1 MPDIWRGS
9 HISIGLKVLQE
20 VRDSWTERGT
30 NEHFYLWWL
39 SSIKRETTRKIK
51 KETDFFFVSQT
62 LVYHFDRTSNLTS
75 PSVRKLVFVM
85 MEPLVM
91 GSKFPLSHFQTYVS
105 VIQPWI
111 RSCFSGRQCELVG
124 LVDCFKFIG
133 VVKNQ
138 TEGMSDVCTKTR
150 SGHVSTPWGYHAH
163 HTSATHSFWPFT
175 FTCTPKQRQN
185 IAPKLRR

>member
-1 MPDIWRGS
+1 MTFLHKKRNN
-9 HISIGLKVLQE
+9 KKNKE
-20 VRDSWTERGT
+20 RDR
-30 NEHFYLWWL
+30 
-39 SSIKRETTRKIK
+39 
-51 KETDFFFVSQT
+51 FFFLSQT

-75 PSVRKLVFVM
+75 ASLRKLVFVM

-91 GSKFPLSHFQTYVS
+91 GSKFPPSHFQTYVS

-111 RSCFSGRQCELVG
+111 RSCFSGSQCELVG

-150 SGHVSTPWGYHAH
+150 SGHVSTP
-163 HTSATHSFWPFT
+163 
-175 FTCTPKQRQN
+175 
-185 IAPKLRR
+185 